1 MAERQ
6 TPQIIHIHSQGS
18 FWIVQNIAPSAGMV
32 LQEFLGTISV
42 QLLSSQRTLY
52 QINTLLFGFAWKL
65 PMQLSNFGRESIHH
79 NSFTILGQTLSY
91 WQFLQRHPF

>member
-1 MAERQ
+1 LVSKISLQSRMAERQ

-42 QLLSSQRTLY
+42 QL
-52 QINTLLFGFAWKL
+52 
-65 PMQLSNFGRESIHH
+65 
-79 NSFTILGQTLSY
+79 
-91 WQFLQRHPF
+91 